1 MLLLLGAFTFW
12 VMDHGAQEAN
22 WQNRLEPKKELKPL
36 VTAPTKPRG
45 GGMIEL
51 EPNSTTTPS
60 KVATTQAN
68 PPASTSSPPP
78 PHPQPAPANATQ
90 QGEAGSNSTVSHES
104 SDSTGGK

>member
-60 KVATTQAN
+60 KAKRGAQA
-68 PPASTSSPPP
+68 A
-78 PHPQPAPANATQ
+78 APA
-90 QGEAGSNSTVSHES
+90 GRL
-104 SDSTGGK
+104 